1 MSYKRSKR
9 RLKRIPK
16 MKQVP
21 KTVALLLLRGYKFAI
36 SPWFGAVC
44 RYRPTCSEYAM
55 QAIEVH
61 GVLRGSWMAI
71 GRLLRCHPFAAAG
84 YDSVQQKN
92 SLAVLQPDRTLTE

>member
-1 MSYKRSKR
+1 MLYKGSKR
-9 RLKRIPK
+9 RPKRIPK

-21 KTVALLLLRGYKFAI
+21 KTVVLLLLRGYRSAI
-36 SPWFGAVC
+36 SPWFGAAC

-61 GVLRGSWMAI
+61 GVLPGSWMAI

-84 YDSVQQKN
+84 YDPVQTRN
-92 SLAVLQPDRTLTE
+92 SPAALQPDCTLTE